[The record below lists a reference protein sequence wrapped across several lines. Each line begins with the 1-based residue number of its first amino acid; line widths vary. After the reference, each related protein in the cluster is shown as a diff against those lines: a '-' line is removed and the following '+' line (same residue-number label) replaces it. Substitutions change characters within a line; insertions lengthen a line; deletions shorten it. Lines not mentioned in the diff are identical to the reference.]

1 MATARRSWR
10 SRLLFYTTL
19 TLCSDGSGSCRFLSF
34 GSDTAFISS
43 RSSQLPQQHSGTSLK
58 TSRFQFRRQ
67 YPGAFVSVKN
77 SIENAPARMRR
88 PIKLTTQMNAVVTRQ
103 GEETNSQCEDYD
115 SEEGGAEEDSLNRKK
130 QGIGDEF
137 DQEDIPNREEL
148 FFLSLNNTE
157 ENNES
162 IFAAVPPV
170 AEGEKYAEAN
180 GITSAASNV
189 NGAKTPV
196 ANGAKSSAQQQR
208 DGTEQRDDNLLL
220 NFGEIYELYDI
231 NKDGTLDRSERD
243 QLMRDIAALDN
254 SRKANATDMLG
265 EIESATNKNGGGDT
279 QQLRR
284 RNAQSVEEGILVEED
299 IRRGRTKQTVPKLL
313 SLLDKAGVT
322 IGNKQKGR
330 KYAARTVRG
339 LINALA
345 EEIEDLTVEIDACD
359 DTPMW
364 SKEVSAIS
372 INFTRLGFRPL
383 RMGGHE
389 ELCINDDRTLSF
401 PNLAAYFNGRKAAS
415 VEEQRKLIAMS
426 DPDEAFE
433 RFDVDNSG
441 ALDPGEIAK
450 ALNLAAIVGAG
461 SSRVVD
467 DVDIICLASDLIQL
481 YDVNGDGV
489 VDRSEYQNMIE
500 DMATLREAQRQ
511 RQDSRESS
519 KSESLK
525 QLQETGKDNN
535 EKGLFSFVK
544 SKIRGLLGWQSDGQQ
559 EQDIEGIV
567 EVGDNE
573 DIEKVGLVH
582 SDDVGDSNSV
592 DRPSTNVTEDPKLL
606 DSMAKPLGSIVI
618 SDLKIDMRRLMFGAI
633 PVVKRITPGGPLILE
648 PFTVTTRGS
657 FNSDDIIDSFW
668 LTAGLKALVRTVIRR
683 RVGSFRDFS
692 DQAVFYGRQ
701 WKLRSESAPFIDP
714 EITKVEFDKNNRLVV
729 TGRARIRTNPGAP
742 IIEQGFKVR
751 TKIGTRKGGRFI
763 KVVEPELALVVEC
776 PKWAETM

>member
-1 MATARRSWR
+1 MARIRRSWR

-19 TLCSDGSGSCRFLSF
+19 ALCSDSSGSCRFLSL
-34 GSDTAFISS
+34 GSDAAFISS
-43 RSSQLPQQHSGTSLK
+43 RSSQLPQQHSGTSFK

-67 YPGAFVSVKN
+67 CPGAFVSVKK
-77 SIENAPARMRR
+77 SVENAPARTRR
-88 PIKLTTQMNAVVTRQ
+88 PITLATQMNAVVTRQ
-103 GEETNSQCEDYD
+103 GEETNSQCDEYD
-115 SEEGGAEEDSLNRKK
+115 SEEGGAEEDILNRKK
-130 QGIGDEF
+130 QGIRDEF

-148 FFLSLNNTE
+148 FFLTLNNTE

-162 IFAAVPPV
+162 MLAAVPPV
-170 AEGEKYAEAN
+170 AEGEKYVEAN
-180 GITSAASNV
+180 GITSSASNV

-196 ANGAKSSAQQQR
+196 ANGAKPSAQQQR
-208 DGTEQRDDNLLL
+208 DDTEQRDDNLLL

-243 QLMRDIAALDN
+243 QLMRDITALDI
-254 SRKANATDMLG
+254 SRKANATD
-265 EIESATNKNGGGDT
+265 NGGGDT

-299 IRRGRTKQTVPKLL
+299 IRRGRTKPTVPKLL

-389 ELCINDDRTLSF
+389 ELCINDDKVSNRTLSF

-535 EKGLFSFVK
+535 GKGLFSSVK
-544 SKIRGLLGWQSDGQQ
+544 SKIRGLLGWQSDSQQ

-567 EVGDNE
+567 EVVDNE

-582 SDDVGDSNSV
+582 SDDIGDSNSV
-592 DRPSTNVTEDPKLL
+592 DRPSINVTEDPKLL

-657 FNSDDIIDSFW
+657 FNSDDIIDSSW
-668 LTAGLKALVRTVIRR
+668 LTAGLKQLVRTVIRR

-763 KVVEPELALVVEC
+763 RVVEPELALVVEC